1 VYQAYKPSIAA
12 FAARHQVFG
21 GDEYSFNRMSWIK
34 PNFLWMMYRSG
45 WATKSGQEAIL
56 AIRIAKSHFERILA
70 GAVHS
75 SFKPDVYPTHAA
87 WQDALDRSDVRLQ
100 WDPDHNPYGTKL
112 ERRAIQL
119 GLRGEVL
126 RQFATDWIVDITP
139 FAAAQRKYVE
149 ARELDKLTVPVE
161 RVYLVADEGLAAQ
174 LRLQATSLL

>member
-1 VYQAYKPSIAA
+1 
-12 FAARHQVFG
+12 
-21 GDEYSFNRMSWIK
+21 
-34 PNFLWMMYRSG
+34 
-45 WATKSGQEAIL
+45 
-56 AIRIAKSHFERILA
+56 
-70 GAVHS
+70 
-75 SFKPDVYPTHAA
+75 
-87 WQDALDRSDVRLQ
+87 LQ